1 MAIGSKRAAFLS
13 RLSVRWKIN
22 LGFGFVLVLLVA
34 VGGIGRYGLDQT
46 ETGFNEYARLA
57 QLTVRTV
64 ELERNV
70 VALRRDVL
78 NFLVTG
84 NERDLAQVR
93 TLQAQLREQIATELN
108 ATTSPERR
116 RQFDQLSEMANQ
128 YFASLDRTLRMR
140 QDRDKAIAE
149 QLNPVGERMQS
160 KLDDLVGEVERS
172 NDSRLASMANAA
184 MQEVLQAQLNTMRYL

>member
-22 LGFGFVLVLLVA
+22 LGFGLVLVLLVA
-34 VGGIGRYGLDQT
+34 VGGIGRYGLEQT
-46 ETGFNEYARLA
+46 ETGFNDYSRLA

-84 NERDLAQVR
+84 SERDLGQVR
-93 TLQAQLREQIATELN
+93 TLEAQLREQI
-108 ATTSPERR
+108 
-116 RQFDQLSEMANQ
+116 
-128 YFASLDRTLRMR
+128 
-140 QDRDKAIAE
+140 
-149 QLNPVGERMQS
+149 
-160 KLDDLVGEVERS
+160 
-172 NDSRLASMANAA
+172 
-184 MQEVLQAQLNTMRYL
+184 